1 MKTSRYQKIA
11 DAAYERIADEEERF
25 DLTEVIA
32 AIREELEAET
42 VRGEILDE
50 FAQQLAEKA
59 DEKRSRRVDSEQYD
73 LLTGEVEALDA
84 MWRLGAGK
92 RVRARHANR
101 EELLL
106 WLGIRAANAERVA
119 SAFDR
124 DRKAVAELIAYMD
137 DPATTVEQAIAAR
150 NKSKK

>member
-1 MKTSRYQKIA
+1 MKISRYQKIA
-11 DAAYERIADEEERF
+11 DAAYDRIAESEQRF
-25 DLTEVIA
+25 DLAEVTA
-32 AIREELEAET
+32 EVRAELESES
-42 VRGEILDE
+42 VRGDILDE

-59 DEKRSRRVDSEQYD
+59 DEKRAKRVDSEQYD

-119 SAFDR
+119 QAFDR
-124 DRKAVAELIAYMD
+124 DRKAVAELIAYME
-137 DPATTVEQAIAAR
+137 DPETTVEQAITAR
-150 NKSKK
+150 NKRQK